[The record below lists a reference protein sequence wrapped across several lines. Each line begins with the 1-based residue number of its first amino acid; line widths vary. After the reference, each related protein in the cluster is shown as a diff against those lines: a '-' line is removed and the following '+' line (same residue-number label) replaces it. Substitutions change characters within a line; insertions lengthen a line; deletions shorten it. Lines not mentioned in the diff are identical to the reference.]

1 MELTKHALLDRMIGD
16 PESPESPE
24 SPQVVSPESPIV
36 IASIHEGYVK
46 KFQSKDQNEIGF
58 DAVCDNCREEV
69 KIEDFKTADA
79 LELFCCGSG
88 NDEGFCQACQ
98 DAESPKDQHQKAQ
111 ESYLTERAAMWLS
124 FGYSREECIDFVTG
138 EGYSK
143 PFAVKIVDQ
152 AFGRISETE
161 GNTEIQ

>member
-24 SPQVVSPESPIV
+24 SPQVVSP
-36 IASIHEGYVK
+36 
-46 KFQSKDQNEIGF
+46 
-58 DAVCDNCREEV
+58 
-69 KIEDFKTADA
+69 
-79 LELFCCGSG
+79 
-88 NDEGFCQACQ
+88 
-98 DAESPKDQHQKAQ
+98 ESPKDQHQKAQ